1 MIEAAVLF
9 SADPSAAPADEQSS
23 KHFQSLLRQTS
34 IDTFW
39 DALPGG
45 LIWCLTIGARYSV
58 PDTTRKW
65 FLMQATRL
73 AWPLALN
80 PAGELLGGF
89 RVVLRWLDALE
100 EMSSGIHDG
109 YCEAMPV
116 GVPSGVDG

>member
-9 SADPSAAPADEQSS
+9 SADPSRPHADEKSS
-23 KHFQSLLRQTS
+23 KHFQSLLRRTS

-58 PDTTRKW
+58 PGTTRKW
-65 FLMQATRL
+65 LLMQVTRL
-73 AWPLALN
+73 VWPLALDQ
-80 PAGELLGGF
+80 AGEVLGGF
-89 RVVLRWLDALE
+89 RVVLRGLDALE
-100 EMSSGIHDG
+100 EMWSGIHDG

-116 GVPSGVDG
+116 GEPRGVDG